1 MKKFNFK
8 ISNFYSIFDQMADG
22 NQNRD
27 LNSFLDDN
35 IKQSLKLNVSDGFTF
50 EMMKRV
56 ELEKEFEKEDVK
68 THRMA
73 KYIIG
78 GFVSLMVAFV
88 LMFSMFLSSN
98 EESRDAGFVNSIID
112 KFSDS
117 IEAISVFTAT
127 NLGFAF
133 DIQTGVVLMLLM
145 VFVFLFSFAD
155 RIIFRKGYK

>member
-1 MKKFNFK
+1 MPE
-8 ISNFYSIFDQMADG
+8 G

-27 LNSFLDDN
+27 FNSFLDDN
-35 IKQSLKLNVSDGFTF
+35 IKRSLELNTSDGFTF

-68 THRMA
+68 TYRMA

-78 GFVSLMVAFV
+78 GFVSLMIAFV
-88 LMFSMFLSSN
+88 LMFSLFISN
-98 EESRDAGFVNSIID
+98 NNESKDAGIVNSIID
-112 KFSDS
+112 KFSGS

-155 RIIFRKGYK
+155 RIIFRKGFK

>member
-8 ISNFYSIFDQMADG
+8 ISNFYSIFDQMPDG

-35 IKQSLKLNVSDGFTF
+35 IKRSLELNTSDGFTF

-78 GFVSLMVAFV
+78 GFISLMIAFV
-88 LMFSMFLSSN
+88 LMFSFFLSNN
-98 EESRDAGFVNSIID
+98 EESKDAGLVNNIIE
-112 KFSDS
+112 KFSGS

-133 DIQTGVVLMLLM
+133 DFQTGVVLMLLM
-145 VFVFLFSFAD
+145 VFVFIFSFAD

>member
-8 ISNFYSIFDQMADG
+8 VSNFYSIFDQMPEG

-27 LNSFLDDN
+27 FNSFLDEN
-35 IKQSLKLNVSDGFTF
+35 IKRSLELNTSDGFTF

-68 THRMA
+68 TYRMA

-78 GFVSLMVAFV
+78 GFVSLMIAFV
-88 LMFSMFLSSN
+88 LMFSLFINNNN
-98 EESRDAGFVNSIID
+98 ESKDAGIVNSIID
-112 KFSDS
+112 KFSGS

>member
-8 ISNFYSIFDQMADG
+8 ISNFYSIFDQMPDG

-35 IKQSLKLNVSDGFTF
+35 IKRSLEHNTSDGFTF

-68 THRMA
+68 TYRMA

-78 GFVSLMVAFV
+78 GFVSLMIAFV
-88 LMFSMFLSSN
+88 LMFSFFISNN
-98 EESRDAGFVNSIID
+98 EESRDAGIVNSIID
-112 KFSDS
+112 KFSGS

-133 DIQTGVVLMLLM
+133 DFQTGIVLMLLM
-145 VFVFLFSFAD
+145 VFVFIFSFAD
-155 RIIFRKGYK
+155 RIIFRKGFK